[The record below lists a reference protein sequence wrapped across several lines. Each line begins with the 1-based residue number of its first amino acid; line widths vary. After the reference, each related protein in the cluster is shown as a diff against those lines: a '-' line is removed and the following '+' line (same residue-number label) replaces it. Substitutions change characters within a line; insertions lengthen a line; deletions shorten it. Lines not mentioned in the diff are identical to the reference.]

1 MKKCFHKIS
10 SFCLALIV
18 LLSTVSFTV
27 DSHYCGDT
35 LVDSS
40 LFGHVETCGME
51 IQQSKA
57 FSSECNISKK
67 DCCNDVHVTVKG
79 QETYKTSF
87 DKLEKSQQLFVAA
100 FIHTYILLFVEPQ
113 TDFNS
118 YKDYTPP
125 PLVRD
130 VQVLDQI
137 FLI

>member
-1 MKKCFHKIS
+1 MKKVFHKIS

-51 IQQSKA
+51 VQQQSQ
-57 FSSECNISKK
+57 SSECDISKK
-67 DCCNDVHVTVKG
+67 DCCSDEQVIVEG
-79 QETYKTSF
+79 QDTLKTSF
-87 DKLEKSQQLFVAA
+87 DKLDKDQQIFVAA
-100 FIHTYILLFVEPQ
+100 FVHTYINLFFESQ
-113 TDFNS
+113 EDFNS

-125 PLVRD
+125 LLVRNI
-130 VQVLDQI
+130 QVLDQT

>member
-1 MKKCFHKIS
+1 MKKVFYKIS
-10 SFCLALIV
+10 SACLALIV

-51 IQQSKA
+51 VQQQSP
-57 FSSECNISKK
+57 SSECDISKK
-67 DCCNDVHVTVKG
+67 DCCSDEQVIVEG
-79 QETYKTSF
+79 QDTLKTSF
-87 DKLEKSQQLFVAA
+87 DKLDKDQQLFVAA
-100 FIHTYILLFVEPQ
+100 FIHTYINLFFESQ
-113 TDFNS
+113 EDLNS
-118 YKDYTPP
+118 YRNYIPP

-130 VQVLDQI
+130 IQVLDQT

>member
-1 MKKCFHKIS
+1 MKKVFYKIS
-10 SFCLALIV
+10 SACLALIV

-51 IQQSKA
+51 VQQQSP
-57 FSSECNISKK
+57 SSECDISKK
-67 DCCNDVHVTVKG
+67 DCCSDEQVIVEG
-79 QETYKTSF
+79 QDTLKTSF
-87 DKLEKSQQLFVAA
+87 DKLDKDQQLFVAA
-100 FIHTYILLFVEPQ
+100 FIHTYINLFFESQ
-113 TDFNS
+113 EDLNS
-118 YKDYTPP
+118 YRDYTPP

-130 VQVLDQI
+130 IQVLDQT

>member
-1 MKKCFHKIS
+1 MKKVFYKIS
-10 SFCLALIV
+10 SACLALIV

-51 IQQSKA
+51 VQQQSS
-57 FSSECNISKK
+57 SSECDISKK
-67 DCCNDVHVTVKG
+67 DCCSDEQVIVEG
-79 QETYKTSF
+79 QDTLKTSF
-87 DKLEKSQQLFVAA
+87 DKLDKDQQLFVAA
-100 FIHTYILLFVEPQ
+100 FIHTYLNLFFESQ
-113 TDFNS
+113 EDLNS
-118 YKDYTPP
+118 YRDYTPP

-130 VQVLDQI
+130 IQVLDQT

>member
-1 MKKCFHKIS
+1 MKKVFYKIS
-10 SFCLALIV
+10 SASLALIV

-51 IQQSKA
+51 VQQQSP
-57 FSSECNISKK
+57 SSECDISKK
-67 DCCNDVHVTVKG
+67 DCCSDEQVIVEG
-79 QETYKTSF
+79 QDTLKTSF
-87 DKLEKSQQLFVAA
+87 DKLDKDQQLFVAA
-100 FIHTYILLFVEPQ
+100 FIHTYINLFFESQ
-113 TDFNS
+113 EDLNS
-118 YKDYTPP
+118 YRDYTPP

-130 VQVLDQI
+130 IQVLDQT

>member
-1 MKKCFHKIS
+1 MKKVFYKIS
-10 SFCLALIV
+10 SASLALIV

-51 IQQSKA
+51 VQQQSP
-57 FSSECNISKK
+57 SSECDISKK
-67 DCCNDVHVTVKG
+67 DCCSDEQVIVEG
-79 QETYKTSF
+79 QDTLKTSF
-87 DKLEKSQQLFVAA
+87 DKLDKDQQLFVAA
-100 FIHTYILLFVEPQ
+100 FIHTYTNLFFESQ
-113 TDFNS
+113 EDLNS
-118 YKDYTPP
+118 YRDYTPP

-130 VQVLDQI
+130 IQVLDQT

>member
-1 MKKCFHKIS
+1 MKKVFYKIS
-10 SFCLALIV
+10 SACLALIV

-51 IQQSKA
+51 VQQQSP
-57 FSSECNISKK
+57 SSECDISKK
-67 DCCNDVHVTVKG
+67 DCCSDEQVIVEG
-79 QETYKTSF
+79 QDTLKTSF
-87 DKLEKSQQLFVAA
+87 DKLGKEQQLFVAA
-100 FIHTYILLFVEPQ
+100 FIHTYINLFFESQ
-113 TDFNS
+113 EDLNS
-118 YKDYTPP
+118 YRDYTPP

-130 VQVLDQI
+130 IQVLDQT